1 MRQALQ
7 NDATEARRLRC
18 NCPFSGG
25 HGECSPA
32 DDEEALGTGGVA
44 PTGEVVAHCER
55 LAETVAASCAEDRT
69 SDLKEHL
76 TMNNEKQS
84 TDREGRSDEP
94 EERKTNDTGTEA
106 EFDLTIR
113 KLELPVRPRGVLAE

>member
-1 MRQALQ
+1 
-7 NDATEARRLRC
+7 
-18 NCPFSGG
+18 
-25 HGECSPA
+25 
-32 DDEEALGTGGVA
+32 
-44 PTGEVVAHCER
+44 